1 MAKPAIPL
9 DVSDQPD
16 LVRLA
21 EEVQTTQQP
30 RLLRRDDRD
39 LAILMPAKTSHRA
52 RKGRPVTREDPL
64 FGLIGIGDSGIEGGV
79 SERKKE
85 FLARAYRPR

>member
-1 MAKPAIPL
+1 MAKQAIPL
-9 DVSDQPD
+9 NVSDQPE

-21 EEVQTTQQP
+21 EEVQATQQP
-30 RLLRRDDRD
+30 RLLRRDDQD
-39 LAILMPAKTSHRA
+39 LAVLMPAKPSRRA
-52 RKGRPVTREDPL
+52 RQGRPVTREDPL

-79 SERKKE
+79 SERKQE